1 MNYNKTIAVSMVG
14 YIVQAIVNN
23 FAPLLFLLFRKIWEL
38 SVEQIAF
45 IATFN
50 FAVQLVMDFLSSKFA
65 SRIGYRSCMVF
76 AHASAVIG
84 LTGIAVFPFLF
95 SNEYYGL
102 LLAVFFYAMGGGL
115 IEVLGS
121 PIVEACPTERKEG
134 TMSLLHSFYCWGQVG
149 VVALSTLF
157 FSAVGIEHWRTMAV
171 LLAVIPAVN
180 GVLFCFVPIRTL
192 EDHTKPMS
200 LKQLFGMPVYWLFL
214 LLMLCS
220 GASELTIS
228 QWASAL
234 AEDALGVS
242 KTIGDL
248 TGAMFFAVMMGISR
262 VMYAKLSEQIS
273 LPKIIFICGVLCVI
287 SYLMIG
293 LAPVP
298 MVGLVGF
305 ALCGFS
311 VGIMW
316 PGTYSLAARTL
327 PMGGTG
333 MFAYLALAGDTGCSV
348 GPGLAGVVSHAFGN
362 RFQIG
367 ILATTVFP
375 IMLVLGILQFVRKK
389 QKNS

>member
-23 FAPLLFLLFRKIWEL
+23 FAPLLFLLFRRNWGL

-45 IATFN
+45 ISTMN
-50 FAVQLVMDFLSSKFA
+50 FAIQLMVDFLSSKFA
-65 SRIGYRSCMVF
+65 SKIGYRACIVF
-76 AHASAVIG
+76 AHVSAAAGLIG
-84 LTGIAVFPFLF
+84 LAVFPGLF

-102 LLAVFFYAMGGGL
+102 LLAVFFYAIGGGL
-115 IEVLGS
+115 IEVLVS
-121 PIVEACPTERKEG
+121 PIVEACPTGKKEA

-157 FSAVGIEHWRTMAV
+157 FALFGIEQWRVMAF
-171 LLAVIPAVN
+171 LLALIPAVN

-192 EDHTKPMS
+192 EDNTNPMP
-200 LKQLFGMPVYWLFL
+200 LKKLFGMPVYWLLL

-220 GASELTIS
+220 GASELTVS

-234 AEDALGVS
+234 VEDALGVS
-242 KTIGDL
+242 KTVGDL
-248 TGAMFFAVMMGISR
+248 AGPMFFAVMMGISR
-262 VMYAKLSEQIS
+262 VLYAKLSDQIPLS
-273 LPKIIFICGVLCVI
+273 NMIFICSVLCVI

-293 LAPVP
+293 LAPVAI
-298 MVGLVGF
+298 VGLVGF

-316 PGTYSLAARTL
+316 PGTYSLAAKNL
-327 PMGGTG
+327 PGGGTG
-333 MFAYLALAGDTGCSV
+333 MFAYLALAGDTGCTV
-348 GPGLAGVVSHAFGN
+348 GPGLLGVVSHAFGD

-375 IMLVLGILQFVRKK
+375 VMLVLGILQFVRKK
-389 QKNS
+389 QKKS